1 MKRRY
6 GKVRERRKAGR
17 TEGME
22 EWMARDGTM
31 GHDTEKGRMGSD
43 RKKKEVEKE

>member
-1 MKRRY
+1 MK
-6 GKVRERRKAGR
+6 
-17 TEGME
+17 

-43 RKKKEVEKE
+43 RKKKEVEKVKGESEREDGVKE